1 MRLRLALTDEGTGYG
16 WLAYFLSMSYV
27 VSSVSVVLFKFRKM
41 NLFRLMISLMVSLS
55 YAYLSTG
62 RTFILL
68 FFTLHLLPL
77 VLMKQIKLKGLLVGT
92 GALVTGI
99 IFIAMMTAKGISS
112 EKGLSDNIS
121 GFTENLRGYTI
132 APLLACSGLVEKSP
146 LPTLGD
152 NTFRTFTAILHT
164 AGFAEAPPVLIR
176 DYAHV
181 PDATNVY
188 TVYEVYFKDFGY
200 FGFGFVALFSIFH
213 FYLYRQMK
221 TYGGMYLFLY
231 SVACYPLAMQFF
243 QDQYF
248 SLFST
253 WVQFFIFYWVIF
265 STKGIHFNLNNHE
278 IKS

>member
-1 MRLRLALTDEGTGYG
+1 LALTDEGTGYG

-27 VSSVSVVLFKFRKM
+27 VSSVSVILFKFRKM

-62 RTFILL
+62 RTSILL

-77 VLMKQIKLKGLLVGT
+77 VLMKQIKLKGLIVGT
-92 GALVTGI
+92 GALVTSI

-112 EKGLSDNIS
+112 EKGLSDNAS

-146 LPTLGD
+146 PPTLGD
-152 NTFRTFTAILHT
+152 NTFRTFTAILHK
-164 AGFAEAPPVLIR
+164 AGFAAEAHPASTH
-176 DYAHV
+176 DYAYV

-200 FGFGFVALFSIFH
+200 FGFGFVALFSIFY

-248 SLFST
+248 SLLSQ
-253 WVQFFIFYWVIF
+253 WVQFFVLYWVIF
-265 STKGIHFNLNNHE
+265 NTKWSVLK
-278 IKS
+278 KSQPIPMQ